1 MPGTFMVITYLI
13 LQQSHIA
20 GTVISSMI
28 QAGKKTEVQ
37 RARTLPKSHIW

>member
-1 MPGTFMVITYLI
+1 MPDIFMVITCLI

-20 GTVISSMI
+20 DTVISSTI
-28 QAGKKTEVQ
+28 QAGKRTEVQ